1 LTVLLPKKL
10 AKDMEEG
17 EEGKREK
24 REKFDISSSTPP
36 HNSQPLTSPS
46 TVRSLLD
53 RYNLRP
59 DKAFGQNFL
68 IDVHALSHIVEAAQI
83 SSEDTV
89 LEIGPGLGVLT
100 RELATRAK
108 HVTTVELDKRLL
120 PALEETLKDSSNL
133 SLIHG
138 DGLTFD
144 FTTIPIGSLLVAN
157 LPYNVGTA
165 ILVRSLEASRFKRLV
180 FLVQKEVAER
190 LTATPGT
197 KSYGAL
203 SLVVKYFGTAK
214 RLTDV
219 KPSSFF
225 PAPEVTSSV
234 VRIDINTTIQS
245 NPALFDFIHTTFRH
259 RRKTLKK
266 NLTMAG
272 FEGTQVAV
280 ILDQLGLTPDIRAEA
295 LSLENFQQLWASTGK
310 NSTINGSADLNHL
323 KQRNLTVA
331 KNTKDGL

>member
-1 LTVLLPKKL
+1 MMTTHQPTLASSPQVRALL
-10 AKDMEEG
+10 E
-17 EEGKREK
+17 
-24 REKFDISSSTPP
+24 
-36 HNSQPLTSPS
+36 
-46 TVRSLLD
+46 
-53 RYNLRP
+53 RYQLRP
-59 DKAFGQNFL
+59 DKSFGQNFL
-68 IDVHALSHIVEAAQI
+68 IDAHALAQIVDAAQV
-83 SSEDTV
+83 SAEDTV

-100 RELATRAK
+100 RELASKAK

-120 PALEETLKDSSNL
+120 PVLEQTLKDFSNL
-133 SLIHG
+133 SLVHG

-144 FTTIPIGSLLVAN
+144 LTTLPIGSLLVAN

-165 ILVRSLEASRFKRLV
+165 IMVRALESARFKRLV

-190 LTATPGT
+190 LTASPGT

-214 RLTDV
+214 RLTDI

-234 VRIDINTTIQS
+234 VRIETDTNLQA
-245 NPALFDFIHTTFRH
+245 NPALFDFIHTAFRH

-272 FEGTQVAV
+272 YEGDQ
-280 ILDQLGLTPDIRAEA
+280 ILEVLEEFRLNADIRAEA
-295 LSLENFQQLWASTGK
+295 LTLKEFQGLWSTLENT
-310 NSTINGSADLNHL
+310 
-323 KQRNLTVA
+323 KQ
-331 KNTKDGL
+331 